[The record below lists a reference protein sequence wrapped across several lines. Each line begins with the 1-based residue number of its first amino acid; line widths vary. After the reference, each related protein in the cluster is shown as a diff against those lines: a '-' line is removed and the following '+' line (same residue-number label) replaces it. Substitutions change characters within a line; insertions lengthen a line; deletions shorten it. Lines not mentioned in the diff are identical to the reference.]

1 MGPGSWIRRCSE
13 LLHQN
18 RLKCY
23 TKRAFSFGWCR
34 VGVKLVGSG
43 RGSDTKTPAKEGTVA
58 MTTDGRLTICQIS
71 DIHCGSAYF
80 VPDLLERSIL
90 EINDYDPTAV
100 VVSGGPT
107 GAGHPPGDAEG
118 APQGRG

>member
-1 MGPGSWIRRCSE
+1 MWPGSWIRRCSE
-13 LLHQN
+13 LLHKKGVLV
-18 RLKCY
+18 RLVSGW
-23 TKRAFSFGWCR
+23 RQVSRFGAR
-34 VGVKLVGSG
+34 FGY
-43 RGSDTKTPAKEGTVA
+43 KTPAKEGTVA